1 LYSIDIYQDEIIFHP
16 SKATFNDQYLTAL
29 EIIHDE
35 IWIANRQ
42 GIAYWD
48 YKNDSWYSY
57 PALSMKFIIRDIE
70 SSDDVVWFATD
81 KGVLKYDRLE
91 NYWRIFTKE
100 DGLMSNDVYHLDLE
114 GDILWISTD
123 TGITLFYWNDPYR
136 MD

>member
-1 LYSIDIYQDEIIFHP
+1 
-16 SKATFNDQYLTAL
+16 
-29 EIIHDE
+29 
-35 IWIANRQ
+35 
-42 GIAYWD
+42 
-48 YKNDSWYSY
+48 
-57 PALSMKFIIRDIE
+57 MKFIIRDIE